1 MGMDVLRVDCGTCRV
16 RGPAC
21 RDCVISLLLGVP
33 QEVTELE
40 HDERRALAALAGS
53 GLMPPLRLV
62 PPLSSEQLEPRSSEA
77 FPESGVEIQLLSS

>member
-1 MGMDVLRVDCGTCRV
+1 MDVLRVDCGTCRV